1 MKRLK
6 LTISGQV
13 QAVGFRYFV
22 ERMALK
28 LGLTGYVKNRN
39 DDKVE
44 VLVEGEEEKLK
55 RMLELCEKGPVLAKV
70 TEVKKRWMNY
80 QGEFDEFEIE

>member
-6 LTISGQV
+6 LIISGQV

-22 ERMALK
+22 ERMAQK
-28 LGLTGYVKNRN
+28 LGLVGYVKNR
-39 DDKVE
+39 DDNKVE

-55 RMLELCEKGPVLAKV
+55 RLLGLCQKGPVLAKV
-70 TEVKKRWMNY
+70 EEVKKRWMNFK
-80 QGEFDEFEIE
+80 GEFDEFEIE